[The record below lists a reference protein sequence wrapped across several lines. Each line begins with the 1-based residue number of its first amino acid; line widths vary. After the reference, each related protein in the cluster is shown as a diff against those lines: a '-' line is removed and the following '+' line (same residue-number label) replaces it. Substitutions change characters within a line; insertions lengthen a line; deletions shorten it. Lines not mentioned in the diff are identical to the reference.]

1 MFRRKGSHETNGLDR
16 SHRPAGLQR
25 RQRNF
30 CGRCERSSRADRNG
44 HLFCPDRAFS
54 LSTAAAAAAGATDT
68 AATGATDA
76 TTAAC
81 EGLRPVTAIHIGEV
95 RLAVTRHLARMAVAG
110 GIARMPLRSFIL
122 GDLLPPAL
130 VFRIAPL
137 AGSSLVF
144 CALIAIG
151 PLAVPP
157 IVGAFVVGAFVV
169 RVA

>member
-54 LSTAAAAAAGATDT
+54 LSTPAATAAAATEAAAAAGATET

-95 RLAVTRHLARMAVAG
+95 RLAVTRHLT
-110 GIARMPLRSFIL
+110 
-122 GDLLPPAL
+122 
-130 VFRIAPL
+130 
-137 AGSSLVF
+137 
-144 CALIAIG
+144 
-151 PLAVPP
+151 
-157 IVGAFVVGAFVV
+157 
-169 RVA
+169 